1 MKHSLGL
8 PTTFLLSDQKRII
21 NVNRL
26 LTDHYGLPYEE
37 SYNKH
42 FQYFTQKV
50 ALVKAYVPENNL
62 FNLKR

>member
-8 PTTFLLSDQKRII
+8 PTTFLLSDQKQII
-21 NVNRL
+21 NVSRL
-26 LTDHYGLPYEE
+26 LTHHYALPYED

-50 ALVKAYVPENNL
+50 ASIKAYEPENQGIDL
-62 FNLKR
+62 Y